1 MLVREMAEAEDV
13 DERMERNEQMAWMG
27 AEDGDDSRQGRGG
40 CARGNHG
47 ISEERNGSRGRGVPA
62 ALFDNNHCYEKTN
75 KSSNHPLENRTI
87 YDIIIME
94 NGTRRLSDDCKKD

>member
-1 MLVREMAEAEDV
+1 MAEAEDV
-13 DERMERNEQMAWMG
+13 DERMEGNEQMAWMG

-62 ALFDNNHCYEKTN
+62 LY
-75 KSSNHPLENRTI
+75 S
-87 YDIIIME
+87 IIITAM
-94 NGTRRLSDDCKKD
+94 KKRINPAITHWKIGQSMI